1 MCVLGDHRPDV
12 RSMSRAEVEVRRRM
26 RTRRLEHAHARARA
40 DSSMRTRAPFGI
52 SEALGMTRAATLHVS
67 ERPPCGGKPRQT
79 VEARVLRLCSEFDFR
94 LSIIDF

>member
-1 MCVLGDHRPDV
+1 
-12 RSMSRAEVEVRRRM
+12 
-26 RTRRLEHAHARARA
+26 
-40 DSSMRTRAPFGI
+40 
-52 SEALGMTRAATLHVS
+52 MTRAATLHVS